1 LARKGSVWSRVPP
14 QRKSYAVPD
23 IPTQSGGSGCRR
35 TSHPNEARRGADALV
50 TRSDPSVKPTFT
62 PRRPRGG
69 TRDEARVDEERDE
82 AHTRRRQRQP
92 PATPRRPRGG
102 TRGEAR
108 ATKSETRL
116 TRGGDRDSRP
126 PATPPM
132 RANEA
137 RLEQTKRAR
146 RGSLEE
152 QQAPLHGRSK
162 CRSAALD
169 RDLPEQHDSRAYRRR
184 VQRERRS
191 TPRDVMQQQHQE
203 WAVGPP
209 PLAARWTRPSWQS

>member
-1 LARKGSVWSRVPP
+1 MARKGSVWSRVPP

-62 PRRPRGG
+62 PRRPRDG

-82 AHTRRRQRQP
+82 AHSRRRQRQP
-92 PATPRRPRGG
+92 PATPP
-102 TRGEAR
+102 T
-108 ATKSETRL
+108 
-116 TRGGDRDSRP
+116 
-126 PATPPM
+126 

-162 CRSAALD
+162 CRSVALD
-169 RDLPEQHDSRAYRRR
+169 RDIPEQHDRRAYRRR

-209 PLAARWTRPSWQS
+209 PLAARCTRPSWQS

>member
-1 LARKGSVWSRVPP
+1 MARKGSVWSRVPP

-82 AHTRRRQRQP
+82 AHSRRRQRQP

-102 TRGEAR
+102 TRDEAR
-108 ATKSETRL
+108 VDEERDEAHTR
-116 TRGGDRDSRP
+116 RRQRQP
-126 PATPPM
+126 PATPPT

-209 PLAARWTRPSWQS
+209 PLAARCTRPSWQS